1 MSYRCA
7 MSNTGG
13 ATSPSRS
20 RTDGLVQSVDR
31 AVHILELLAQRG
43 ASGVTEIAAQLG
55 VHKSTAF
62 RLISVLEGHQLVE
75 QVRDHGKYHLGLGII
90 RLAGATAAQLDLT
103 REGQQV
109 CERLAS
115 ELGET
120 VNIAVLEEFWV
131 INISQVR
138 GPAAVASHNWVGQLT
153 PPHATSSGKVLLAS
167 LADGVVDRLLAR
179 PLQRYTPRTITASDD
194 LRAQLAAVRELGY
207 SITVEE
213 LEIGLNAVAAPIR
226 TLGDEIIAA
235 LSVSGP
241 SYRLGEERVHEAAA
255 LVMAAAA
262 EISRRL
268 GYREPPRRV
277 ATPRDQ

>member
-1 MSYRCA
+1 
-7 MSNTGG
+7 MSNAGG
-13 ATSPSRS
+13 IRSPSRS

-31 AVHILELLAQRG
+31 AIRILELLAQRG

-90 RLAGATAAQLDLT
+90 RLAGASAAQLDLT
-103 REGQQV
+103 REGQQI
-109 CERLAS
+109 CERLAD

-167 LADGVVDRLLAR
+167 RMDGVVDRLLAR
-179 PLQRYTPRTITASDD
+179 PLQRYTPRTITSSDD

-207 SITVEE
+207 GITVEE

-226 TLGDEIIAA
+226 TLGGEVIAA
-235 LSVSGP
+235 VSVSGP
-241 SYRLGEERVHEAAA
+241 SYRLSEERIHEAAA
-255 LVMAAAA
+255 PVMAAAA
-262 EISRRL
+262 EISQRL
-268 GYREPPRRV
+268 GCGRSQLGR
-277 ATPRDQ
+277 